1 MMKRFVN
8 ILGETL
14 KAQLNKVDSIKSQS
28 IENVNH
34 IKKRTSNI
42 VERSHSAVQ
51 NVKKQGYEIQDKA
64 SNIIERGQSTVENV
78 RKQGYKITKE
88 ASATLEQ
95 PLKYGVK
102 YGEDVVKNSVKETVS
117 YAENKAKDSFKQL
130 KRFTFTAIF
139 IGCFA
144 YGFGKELPKLIHK
157 EYKDWKGNSANLSSD
172 NNNVSVD
179 NNKIVDNNK
188 NN

>member
-1 MMKRFVN
+1 M
-8 ILGETL
+8 
-14 KAQLNKVDSIKSQS
+14 
-28 IENVNH
+28 
-34 IKKRTSNI
+34 
-42 VERSHSAVQ
+42 
-51 NVKKQGYEIQDKA
+51 QGKA
-64 SNIIERGQSTVENV
+64 SNIIERSQSTVDTV
-78 RKQGYKITKE
+78 RKQGYKITKQ

-157 EYKDWKGNSANLSSD
+157 EYKDYKKALECLYKSLD
-172 NNNVSVD
+172 IINNYYGEDHVSRAKLM
-179 NNKIVDNNK
+179 N
-188 NN
+188 

>member
-1 MMKRFVN
+1 M
-8 ILGETL
+8 
-14 KAQLNKVDSIKSQS
+14 DSIKNQS

-51 NVKKQGYEIQDKA
+51 NVKKQGYEMQDKI
-64 SNIIERGQSTVENV
+64 SNIIERSQSTVENV
-78 RKQGYKITKE
+78 RKQGYELTKQ

-102 YGEDVVKNSVKETVS
+102 YGESVVKNSVKETVS

-130 KRFTFTAIF
+130 RRFTFTAIF

-157 EYKDWKGNSANLSSD
+157 EYKDWKDNSAHLSSD
-172 NNNVSVD
+172 DNNVSVD
-179 NNKIVDNNK
+179 NNKYNNDTS
-188 NN
+188 NHNE